1 MQFVH
6 PSTMKSDI
14 SSAERTCHSKK
25 FLTKCILTSGPGPCA
40 ALAWAV
46 PPLSIDLTHL
56 NILRTEARS
65 GPGASEQP
73 GGACG
78 QLVHGREAVNLLLPV
93 FT

>member
-1 MQFVH
+1 MY
-6 PSTMKSDI
+6 
-14 SSAERTCHSKK
+14 SA
-25 FLTKCILTSGPGPCA
+25 SGPGSCA

-46 PPLSIDLTHL
+46 PLSPIDLTHL

-73 GGACG
+73 AGACG

>member
-1 MQFVH
+1 MSLESV
-6 PSTMKSDI
+6 
-14 SSAERTCHSKK
+14 
-25 FLTKCILTSGPGPCA
+25 
-40 ALAWAV
+40 
-46 PPLSIDLTHL
+46 L

-73 GGACG
+73 AGASG